1 MAKRKMMIRMGEGAV
16 TVEPNII
23 SSPGIGSC
31 VVVALY
37 DIRRGVGGL
46 AHVMLPDSSSLRSQR
61 PPYHCADTAINTLL
75 MKMINH
81 GATRKDMVAKMV
93 GGARMFAGIDGAGS
107 SIGKE
112 NARNIRRIL
121 NRERIPLAGEDIG
134 GSYGRSVE
142 FRLDTGKVI
151 VATVGR
157 KKDLE
162 L

>member
-1 MAKRKMMIRMGEGAV
+1 MKMMSYG
-16 TVEPNII
+16 T
-23 SSPGIGSC
+23 
-31 VVVALY
+31 
-37 DIRRGVGGL
+37 
-46 AHVMLPDSSSLRSQR
+46 
-61 PPYHCADTAINTLL
+61 
-75 MKMINH
+75 
-81 GATRKDMVAKMV
+81 TRKDLIAKMI
-93 GGARMFAGIDGAGS
+93 GGARMFASVNGS
-107 SIGKE
+107 ESGIGKE